1 MAHGRDKYRSREN
14 RRILRDFLMKEWDPI
29 GVAGIP
35 EAHDEY
41 DRYVGEVYV
50 MLVDGDPTAPD
61 MLQYLED
68 VELEYMGLTDMP
80 ERRERRKHV
89 AEALIALRSTFL
101 TTH

>member
-41 DRYVGEVYV
+41 DRYVGQVYL
-50 MLVDGDPTAPD
+50 MLVNGNPTAPD

-68 VELEYMGLTDMP
+68 VELDYMRLPDRP
-80 ERRERRKHV
+80 ERKERREHV
-89 AEALIALRSTFL
+89 AQALIALRSTFL

>member
-14 RRILRDFLMKEWDPI
+14 RRILRDFLMKQWDPI

-68 VELEYMGLTDMP
+68 VELESMGLPDVP